1 MSKTETKSEEN
12 FSKPFRLKPQTSK
25 YLIKATLLRQNVCPR
40 KRLEK
45 PI

>member
-12 FSKPFRLKPQTSK
+12 FSKPFRLKPQTSQ
-25 YLIKATLLRQNVCPR
+25 YLIKAYVIAIECCPR
-40 KRLEK
+40 KRLGK